1 MVPIFSPPT
10 RVYLRA
16 NSFEELASSRN
27 RELVINRR
35 HVTKQGSTRYGK
47 EKVKELTNSSLTRDM
62 KCSVQCRKSRES
74 IFEGAYPN
82 MAHGISQPRVHP
94 RELTITQS

>member
-10 RVYLRA
+10 RLYLRA

-35 HVTKQGSTRYGK
+35 HVTKQGSTHYGK

-62 KCSVQCRKSRES
+62 KCSVQCRESRES
-74 IFEGAYPN
+74 IFEGGTWHIPTACASSRTHDN
-82 MAHGISQPRVHP
+82 AIV
-94 RELTITQS
+94 T